1 MKVLARFYCHY
12 SLADYLL
19 ELAVI
24 YNFGLLASDIVK
36 CGKGFGLDLPNV
48 GYFS

>member
-12 SLADYLL
+12 YLL
-19 ELAVI
+19 EFAVI

-36 CGKGFGLDLPNV
+36 CGKGFGLSLPNV
-48 GYFS
+48 GYFSSIN